1 MSGMKQIIAAIGKND
16 GLSLLLPKEA
26 LLHQFS
32 AIVERSHSI
41 FSLAAACKRQIHS
54 VEIISY
60 SSLKF
65 MYYGIEMRA
74 FFNSLMAALVV
85 MALFWGNCFS
95 CPQILLAAQKH
106 GCCPHGKAD
115 QKECK
120 TQGLRNF
127 MKADPVVKVV
137 PAVVQGSAPA
147 VLFPAS
153 LWSITPSAPV
163 SPSFS
168 PPDLLPLRI

>member
-1 MSGMKQIIAAIGKND
+1 
-16 GLSLLLPKEA
+16 
-26 LLHQFS
+26 
-32 AIVERSHSI
+32 
-41 FSLAAACKRQIHS
+41 
-54 VEIISY
+54 
-60 SSLKF
+60 
-65 MYYGIEMRA
+65 MRA

-127 MKADPVVKVV
+127 VKADPVVKVA
-137 PAVVQGSAPA
+137 PAVVQTA
-147 VLFPAS
+147 VPGVTLLQVSVPTFRV
-153 LWSITPSAPV
+153 APV
-163 SPSFS
+163 PQYFS